1 MPITPEYLKSILAYS
16 PETGVFTWLVSRSRT
31 PAGSIAGSLVSSGY
45 LTVMIDRKRHNLHR
59 LAFVYMLDR
68 HPPEFVDHINGQKTD
83 NRWINLRAASP
94 VENAR
99 NQKRSCKNSSGISG
113 VSWDSRGLWR
123 SFGYLAG
130 KQITLGRYSSKFDA
144 AAARKSFENSLGYH
158 ENHGR

>member
-1 MPITPEYLKSILAYS
+1 MSISQAKLKELLHYN
-16 PETGVFTWLVSRSRT
+16 PVTGVFTWVIGRSRT
-31 PAGSIAGSLVSSGY
+31 VAGTVAGSLVSSGY

-59 LAFVYMLDR
+59 LAFVYMLGR

-83 NRWINLRAASP
+83 NRWINLRAASA

-130 KQITLGRYSSKFDA
+130 KQITLGRYSSKFEA